1 MPLAIALLIKP
12 LIPSDRMVDR
22 CKQREQL
29 IRTTIL
35 HRCAREHPDRSETG
49 MPGQSQQCRR
59 ASSPKRLS
67 EVSLI
72 DDEKGS
78 RWRQFLRQPGP
89 AHQLQLKINPLG
101 LPAPMRVKANR
112 CHHHQPQINAAHE
125 RPGRKQRRKGLAKT
139 HLISQN
145 SATPGQ

>member
-1 MPLAIALLIKP
+1 
-12 LIPSDRMVDR
+12 
-22 CKQREQL
+22 
-29 IRTTIL
+29 
-35 HRCAREHPDRSETG
+35 

-72 DDEKGS
+72 DNKKGS
-78 RWRQFLRQPGP
+78 RWRQFHRQPGP

-125 RPGRKQRRKGLAKT
+125 RPGRKHRREGLAKA